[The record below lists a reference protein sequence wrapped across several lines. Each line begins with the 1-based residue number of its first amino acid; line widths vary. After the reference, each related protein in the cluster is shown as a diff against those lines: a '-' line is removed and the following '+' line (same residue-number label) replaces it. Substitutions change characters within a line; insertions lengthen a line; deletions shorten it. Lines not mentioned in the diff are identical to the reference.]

1 MPGTSPPNVDFQLA
15 SSPMLNSGTAQSSP
29 FICSSIAE
37 VAIDLGDFALAQ
49 ANAPQ
54 FPALSAL
61 WEAYYDDPRISS
73 AQASA
78 LLHELIALLA
88 INGGSANKS
97 LVNSVVRLLPF
108 FSMASQGGHEIR
120 TQSD

>member
-1 MPGTSPPNVDFQLA
+1 MYANGQHEA
-15 SSPMLNSGTAQSSP
+15 IQHQEE
-29 FICSSIAE
+29 FI
-37 VAIDLGDFALAQ
+37 FALAQ

-61 WEAYYDDPRISS
+61 WEAYYNDPRISS
-73 AQASA
+73 AQ

-97 LVNSVVRLLPF
+97 LVNTVVRLLPF

>member
-1 MPGTSPPNVDFQLA
+1 MPFDMYAYDQHEA
-15 SSPMLNSGTAQSSP
+15 IQHQEE
-29 FICSSIAE
+29 FI
-37 VAIDLGDFALAQ
+37 FALAQ

-78 LLHELIALLA
+78 LLHELIALPA
-88 INGGSANKS
+88 INGGSAKKS
-97 LVNSVVRLLPF
+97 LVNTVVRLLPF

>member
-1 MPGTSPPNVDFQLA
+1 MGPSPGTA
-15 SSPMLNSGTAQSSP
+15 ETHGRSSRKKNCGGATGCISVPITEQQERSTW
-29 FICSSIAE
+29 
-37 VAIDLGDFALAQ
+37 VLG
-49 ANAPQ
+49 
-54 FPALSAL
+54 
-61 WEAYYDDPRISS
+61 EAYYDDPRISS

-97 LVNSVVRLLPF
+97 LVNTVVRLLPF